1 MKNQE
6 VEITVVPEALNDDEI
21 LRKKVAGKLK
31 VDARNIQ
38 RIDILRMSLDA
49 RKKPPIY
56 RVRLVLNAEE
66 AWLND
71 WRNPPSALQN
81 VKSGDRSV
89 IIIGFGPA
97 GMFAALELLRHGIR
111 PIVLERGSSVRDRRR
126 DVVKIFRDREVDP
139 DSNYCFGEGGA
150 GTFSDGKLYTRSKKR
165 GNIRSVLN
173 TLVEHGADPAIMYD
187 ARPHIGTNKLP
198 GIVENIR
205 ESIESKGGEVHFNTK
220 VTDLIIENDVIQGV
234 QTEDKDWMA
243 DDVILATGH
252 SARDIFRMLQRNG
265 VKIEAKPFALGVRIE
280 HPQDLIDRIQYRC
293 LSKDTALPPAA
304 YSIVRQVD
312 RRGVFSFCMCPG
324 GIIAP
329 AMTGSNEVV
338 VNGWSP
344 SKRNG
349 EYANS
354 GFVVQIEPEDW
365 QSFDKEHGPLAAMHF
380 QSLIERSAF
389 DAGGSDLSAP
399 AQIASDFIKKRTSGK
414 LPNCSYIP
422 GIKNSDLWE
431 VLPEYIASRLR
442 GALVHFDKRMRG
454 YAGENAVMVGV
465 ESRTSSPVRIP
476 RDRESLQHEEIRGLY
491 PVGEGAGY
499 AGGIMSAAI
508 DGISVAEKIGERY
521 CK

>member
-6 VEITVVPEALNDDEI
+6 AEITVVPEHLEDDEI
-21 LRKKVAGKLK
+21 LKKKAASKLK
-31 VDARNIQ
+31 VHPEEIFKIDKL
-38 RIDILRMSLDA
+38 RISLDA

-56 RVRLVLNAEE
+56 RVRLLVNGDED
-66 AWLND
+66 WLNE
-71 WRNPPSALQN
+71 WLNPPQRLQS
-81 VKSGDRSV
+81 VTSQDRNA

-97 GMFAALELLRHGIR
+97 GMFAALELLRNGIR
-111 PIVLERGSSVRDRRR
+111 PIILERGASVRDRRR
-126 DVVKIFRDREVDP
+126 DVVKIYRDREVDP

-205 ESIESKGGEVHFNTK
+205 KSIESKGGEVLFNTR
-220 VTDLIIENDVIQGV
+220 VTDLIIEEGQIHGV
-234 QTEDKDWMA
+234 RSAKGEWKA

-252 SARDIFRMLQRNG
+252 SARDIFEMLQRNG

-280 HPQDLIDRIQYRC
+280 HPQDLIDHIQYRSS
-293 LSKDTALPPAA
+293 SKDSALPPAA
-304 YSIVRQVD
+304 YSVVRQVD

-329 AMTGSNEVV
+329 AMTASNEVV

-349 EYANS
+349 KFANS
-354 GFVVQIEPEDW
+354 GFVVQVESEDW
-365 QSFDKEHGPLAAMHF
+365 RQFNNQHGALAAMHF
-380 QSLIERSAF
+380 QSLIEQSAF
-389 DAGGSDLSAP
+389 QVGGSDLTAP
-399 AQIASDFIKKRTSGK
+399 AQIASDFIKRKTSGK
-414 LPNCSYIP
+414 LPECSYIP
-422 GIKNSDLWE
+422 GIASSDLWE
-431 VLPEYIASRLR
+431 VLPEHIATRLR
-442 GALVHFDKRMRG
+442 GALIHFDKRMKG
-454 YAGENAVMVGV
+454 YAGDKAVMVGV

-476 RDRESLQHEEIRGLY
+476 RDRQTLQHEEVDGLY

-508 DGISVAEKIGERY
+508 DGISVAEKIGAKYRG
-521 CK
+521 